1 VEEWVDSKKTN
12 QPKTTYMKKLLL
24 VLFLLSTFSLK
35 TQASHLMGGQ
45 ITSRN
50 LSGSTPG
57 LFYEITLTL
66 YRDSLGIPM
75 SPQQQI
81 TYTDSTG
88 NFVVA
93 THFVNYDPALTTNIG
108 NGVERYVFIDTIT
121 FPYVGKYKAFASNC
135 CRNAAI
141 LNLPNPSTN
150 SLWLDVDMLVDPAN
164 SSPVFLNEP
173 ITVAQ
178 LNQPFSYNPLPFDAD
193 GDSLSWQLD
202 VPMDILSGTTLGTPI
217 PGYVLPPSDT
227 SLPFQ
232 IDQLTGEISFLP
244 NVPGNFQVSVK
255 AIEWRNGI
263 QIGYIRRDMQ
273 LIVVP
278 SVNTPVVVQAN
289 TIIQRTTT
297 NPIYVNVG
305 ESLTFNLVAFNLDSG
320 AVSMAIGGSALLNTS
335 ATYYLT
341 TISNSQVEATVNW
354 TPTLNEV
361 SNKPYYLSFRIGD
374 YSAPYTFYNDYTFR
388 VIIANSNTTGIDE
401 ITSNVEKQYIKSID
415 ALGREISPLNSG
427 LRIDI
432 YKDGTTK
439 KIYRMD

>member
-1 VEEWVDSKKTN
+1 
-12 QPKTTYMKKLLL
+12 MKKSLLLL
-24 VLFLLSTFSLK
+24 VFLLTMLQ

-45 ITSRN
+45 ITSQN
-50 LSGSTPG
+50 TGGLSYQ
-57 LFYEITLTL
+57 LTLTL

-75 SPQQQI
+75 STYQQI

-88 NFVVA
+88 NFVIGSHTV
-93 THFVNYDPALTTNIG
+93 TYDSALTANIG

-121 FPYVGKYKAFASNC
+121 FPFSGKFKAFASNC

-141 LNLPNPSTN
+141 LNLPNPGSN
-150 SLWLDVDMLVDPAN
+150 SLWLDVDIYADPSN

-202 VPMDILSGTTLGTPI
+202 IPMDILSGTTLGTPI

-227 SLPFQ
+227 LVPFS
-232 IDQLTGEISFLP
+232 IDPLTGEITFLP
-244 NVPGNFQVSVK
+244 NVAGNFQVSVK
-255 AIEWRNGI
+255 AIEWRNGL

-278 SVNTPVVVQAN
+278 SGNTPVVVQVN
-289 TIIQRTTT
+289 TTVQRTTA

-305 ESLTFNLVAFNLDSG
+305 ETLTFTMTSYNLDPG
-320 AVSMAIGGSALLNTS
+320 AVTVVPGGTALLNTAAVVS
-335 ATYYLT
+335 FNGLVNNQFIT
-341 TISNSQVEATVNW
+341 TINW
-354 TPTLNEV
+354 APAPSEV
-361 SNKPYYLSFRIGD
+361 KSTPYYLSFRIGD
-374 YSAPYTFYNDYTFR
+374 QYGPFVFYNDYTFR
-388 VIIANSNTTGIDE
+388 ILVSNSTTGVSE
-401 ITSNVEKQYIKSID
+401 VSAQTEKQYIKSID
-415 ALGREISPLNSG
+415 VLGREISPLNSG

-432 YKDGTTK
+432 YSDGSTK
-439 KIYRMD
+439 KIYRVD

>member
-1 VEEWVDSKKTN
+1 
-12 QPKTTYMKKLLL
+12 MKKLLL
-24 VLFLLSTFSLK
+24 VLLSVLFTLQ

-50 LSGSTPG
+50 LGG
-57 LFYEITLTL
+57 LYYEVTLTL

-75 SPQQQI
+75 GTQQII

-88 NFVVA
+88 NFTIA
-93 THFVNYDPALTTNIG
+93 QHFVNYDTTLTTNIG
-108 NGVERYVFIDTIT
+108 NGVERYVFVDTIT
-121 FPYVGKYKAFASNC
+121 FPFVGKFKASMNNC

-150 SLWLDVDMLVDPAN
+150 SLYLDVDITADPSN

-178 LNQPFSYNPLPFDAD
+178 LNQPFSYNPLPFDID

-202 VPMDILSGTTLGTPI
+202 IPYDILGGTILGTPI

-227 SLPFQ
+227 LAPFS
-232 IDQLTGEISFLP
+232 IDPLTGEITFIP
-244 NVPGNFQVSVK
+244 IVIGNFQVSVK

-273 LIVVP
+273 LLVVP
-278 SVNTPVVVQAN
+278 SSNTPVQVQVN
-289 TIIQRTTT
+289 TSVQKTTT
-297 NPIYVNVG
+297 NPIYINFG
-305 ESLTFNLVAFNLDSG
+305 ESLSLSLIAFNIDSG
-320 AVSMAIGGSALLNTS
+320 AVTIAPAGSALLAPN

-341 TISNSQVEATVNW
+341 TVSNNEIMATINW
-354 TPTLNEV
+354 TPSLNEV
-361 SNKPYYLSFRIGD
+361 RNEPYYLAFRVGD

-388 VIIANSNTTGIDE
+388 VIVTNNTTGVNE
-401 ITSNVEKQYIKSID
+401 VNPTLNKTFIKSINM
-415 ALGREISPLNSG
+415 LGQEIDPNSYG
-427 LRIDI
+427 FRVDL
-432 YKDGTTK
+432 YSDGSAK
-439 KIYRMD
+439 KIYKTN